1 MSWVDPVTAIETS
14 CPRHNHVEAAEEPP
28 MSKTTTRIAAILSF
42 AALLVAGVG
51 LSASLTSDGAT
62 SVDPGATMIAGI
74 EGEDIPLPCA

>member
-1 MSWVDPVTAIETS
+1 
-14 CPRHNHVEAAEEPP
+14 